1 MICGYNHPGIGYL
14 NILFV
19 LLSCLN
25 NFVLQLSRVSSFDLV
40 IPLDLLPLAG
50 DSEPET
56 REFLNRMTEIL
67 MDFLHKTFDRSS
79 KILDFHHP
87 EQLLEILDLTLPNQP
102 KNIDQLLA
110 DCRDTLT
117 YQVKTGS

>member
-1 MICGYNHPGIGYL
+1 MENRKFHLPRPLSSKLKDNVNIYL
-14 NILFV
+14 YDV
-19 LLSCLN
+19 
-25 NFVLQLSRVSSFDLV
+25 
-40 IPLDLLPLAG
+40 DLLPLAG

-87 EQLLEILDLTLPNQP
+87 EQLLEIIDLSLPNQP

-117 YQVKTGS
+117 YQVKTGQIMLNH

>member
-1 MICGYNHPGIGYL
+1 M
-14 NILFV
+14 
-19 LLSCLN
+19 
-25 NFVLQLSRVSSFDLV
+25 
-40 IPLDLLPLAG
+40 LDLLPLAG

-87 EQLLEILDLTLPNQP
+87 EQLLEIIDLTLPNQP

-117 YQVKTGS
+117 YQVKTGSAFVCLPAYIIVMYIAYVPTYS

>member
-1 MICGYNHPGIGYL
+1 
-14 NILFV
+14 V
-19 LLSCLN
+19 
-25 NFVLQLSRVSSFDLV
+25 VV
-40 IPLDLLPLAG
+40 DLLPHVG

-87 EQLLEILDLTLPNQP
+87 EQLLEIIDLSLPNQP

-117 YQVKTGS
+117 YQVKTGSNEIQLNIGGGAYKCPSADCSRQSVK